1 MRHILVSQQFD
12 IERLTRLFTATDR
25 INELRNAPEG
35 EARLSKLLA
44 GKKMFLLFYEE
55 STRTRTS
62 FWTAG
67 TDLGMNV
74 VWTEDAR
81 KFSSAAKG
89 ETLEHTI
96 RILGGYGFD
105 VIVLRHFDTG
115 SADRAARTIDAYSK
129 RGEIKSTL
137 LINAG
142 DGEGQHPTQALL
154 DLYTIRRE
162 LHRLD
167 NLAIVI
173 GGDLAHGRTCRSLV
187 YLASKFSGI
196 RFVFVSPPEL
206 AMRSDILAHLDEHGI
221 PYRTEVDLTA
231 ALSVADVVYWTRIQR
246 ERLSDPELYPKV
258 RDSYR
263 IGKEDVAL
271 MKPGAILMH
280 PLPIAGEIAKEVDD
294 MPCAAYF
301 RQADNGLPTRM
312 ALLCE
317 AFDVAVP

>member
-1 MRHILVSQQFD
+1 MRHILMSQQFD
-12 IERLTRLFTATDR
+12 IERLTRLFTLADR
-25 INELRNAPEG
+25 INELRNTPEG
-35 EARLSKLLA
+35 ETRLSKLLA

-67 TDLGMNV
+67 TDLGMRV

-96 RILGGYGFD
+96 RILCGYRYD
-105 VIVLRHFDTG
+105 VIVLRHSETG
-115 SADRAARTIDAYSK
+115 AAARAAGVIDNYNS
-129 RGEIKSTL
+129 RGEIKPTML
-137 LINAG
+137 VNAG

-154 DLYTIRRE
+154 DLYTIRQE

-167 NLAIVI
+167 DLVIVI

-187 YLASKFSGI
+187 YLMAKFSGI
-196 RFVFVSPPEL
+196 RFVFISPPEL
-206 AMRSDILAHLDEHGI
+206 AMRGDILAHLDEHTI
-221 PYRTEVDLTA
+221 PYRTEID
-231 ALSVADVVYWTRIQR
+231 LSVVISAADVVYWTRIQR
-246 ERLSDPELYPKV
+246 ERLPDPELYPKV
-258 RDSYR
+258 RDRYR
-263 IGKEDVAL
+263 IGETDVAS

-280 PLPIAGEIAKEVDD
+280 PLPIAGEIAKEVDE

-301 RQADNGLPTRM
+301 RQADNGLPIRM

-317 AFDVAVP
+317 AFGVTL